1 MRAGM
6 AYGATRSKQK
16 DRAAGATRSKKKER
30 KAGQKKGGNP
40 DEEGRKERNRRRVN
54 PSLETNT
61 SWFDD
66 VSVTFLL

>member
-1 MRAGM
+1 MIFAKFGLEL
-6 AYGATRSKQK
+6 A
-16 DRAAGATRSKKKER
+16 DFHL
-30 KAGQKKGGNP
+30 
-40 DEEGRKERNRRRVN
+40 ERNRRRVN